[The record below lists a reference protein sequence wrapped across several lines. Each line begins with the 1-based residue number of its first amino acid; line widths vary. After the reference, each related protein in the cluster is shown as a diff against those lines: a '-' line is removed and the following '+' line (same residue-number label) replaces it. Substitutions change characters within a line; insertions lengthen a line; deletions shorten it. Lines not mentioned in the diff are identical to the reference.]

1 MAPPKLKPIRLILED
16 HSEYDGFS
24 FGAEKNTQGEVVF
37 NTSMMGYPESLTD
50 PSYRRQILIITYPL
64 VGNYGVPGQCKTKEN
79 VKKNFESWKIHLK
92 GIIVSE
98 YSDNYCHWN
107 ARQSLGDWL
116 KKEGVPGITGLD
128 TRALTQKIREK
139 GTMLGRIEFKPEK
152 EPAPLHDPNLNN
164 LVSESSIRKPK
175 LYQRGPKKIVLI
187 DTGMKNNILRSF
199 LNRNISVY
207 RVPWNYD
214 FFAEKRLKFNGVFLT
229 NGPGDP
235 DLLKETHQIL
245 KTSLDRGIPTFG
257 ICLGTQ
263 IMAIAAGAKTFKL
276 KYGHRS
282 QNQPCVDLTTGRCY
296 ITSQN
301 HGFAVDGKSLPKG
314 WRVWFENAND
324 RTVEGIR
331 HVSKPFRAVQFHPE
345 ATPGPVDTEFLFDEF
360 IKLL

>member
-1 MAPPKLKPIRLILED
+1 MPHAKPKPIRLILED

-24 FGAEKNTQGEVVF
+24 FGAELNTQGEVVF

-50 PSYRRQILIITYPL
+50 PSYRGQILISTYPL
-64 VGNYGVPGQCKTKEN
+64 IGNYGVPGHCKTKDNLKKWYESN
-79 VKKNFESWKIHLK
+79 RIHVKGL
-92 GIIVSE
+92 IVTE
-98 YSDNYCHWN
+98 YSDNYNHWH

-116 KKEGVPGITGLD
+116 KKEKIPGITGLD

-152 EPAPLHDPNLNN
+152 TEKPLHDPNLDN
-164 LVSESSIRKPK
+164 LVAQVSLKKPI
-175 LYQRGPKKIVLI
+175 LYKRGPKKIVLI
-187 DTGMKNNILRSF
+187 DTGMKNNILRNF
-199 LNRNISVY
+199 LDRKISVY

-214 FFAEKRLKFNGVFLT
+214 FFQNKRLKFDGVFIT

-235 DLLKETHQIL
+235 SIIKETHQTIQTAL
-245 KTSLDRGIPTFG
+245 NRNIPTFG

-263 IMAIAAGAKTFKL
+263 IIAIAAGASTFKL

-282 QNQPCVDLTTGRCY
+282 QNQPCTDLTTGRCY

-301 HGFAVDGKSLPKG
+301 HGFAVDPKTLPKG

-324 RTVEGIR
+324 QTVEGIR
-331 HVSKPFRAVQFHPE
+331 HMSKPFRAVQFHPE